1 MVWFSAVSR
10 LQRIKWGV
18 TPGLS
23 WIPAQQAMGG
33 IEDTDYHFP
42 SLSVPYLSI
51 LEAFT
56 NRMQRVS
63 KPKQSRIFPGIHS
76 NLSKSAYE
84 EKRFKNVS
92 WMWSERDQKVAKQR
106 KGSTLT
112 CGSILCCWDSLLSPC
127 GFWTTFKIRL
137 SLAMVFLEV
146 IVWFWN

>member
-1 MVWFSAVSR
+1 MGSHSR
-10 LQRIKWGV
+10 PELN
-18 TPGLS
+18 PS
-23 WIPAQQAMGG
+23 PASHGG

-92 WMWSERDQKVAKQR
+92 WMWSERSEGCQAKKGQHSDMWKRTLLLRQPLITLWLLDYVQNSAFFGNGVPGSDSVILKLTAFADNFLQK
-106 KGSTLT
+106 
-112 CGSILCCWDSLLSPC
+112 
-127 GFWTTFKIRL
+127 
-137 SLAMVFLEV
+137 
-146 IVWFWN
+146 